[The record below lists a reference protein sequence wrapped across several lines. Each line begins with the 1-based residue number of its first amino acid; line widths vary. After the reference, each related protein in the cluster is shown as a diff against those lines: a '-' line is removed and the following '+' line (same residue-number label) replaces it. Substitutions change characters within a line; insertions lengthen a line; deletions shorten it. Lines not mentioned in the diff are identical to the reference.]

1 MYHIIIAD
9 DTNSVR
15 GLIARV
21 VARTYAAVQIAAV
34 ADGRDALTL
43 FEREGADLIIT
54 NNEMVS
60 MSGLQLITE
69 LRSRQATLPIIMISG
84 NTRIEQQARLAGASA
99 FIPKPFSMVTL
110 MQVLKL
116 LLPPTTP

>member
-84 NTRIEQQARLAGASA
+84 NVRIEQQARLAGASA